1 MRGVSWQGIGLV
13 LKNVWNLFIDHG
25 PVKRGRLGQKIT
37 PTATIFEILEVLGR
51 KNTIR
56 QRSYYQVIYAKLFDK
71 IDSND
76 ATSSGISVFI
86 SIKSREYYE

>member
-37 PTATIFEILEVLGR
+37 PTATIFLFLD
-51 KNTIR
+51 
-56 QRSYYQVIYAKLFDK
+56 QRVNNELD
-71 IDSND
+71 
-76 ATSSGISVFI
+76 G
-86 SIKSREYYE
+86 